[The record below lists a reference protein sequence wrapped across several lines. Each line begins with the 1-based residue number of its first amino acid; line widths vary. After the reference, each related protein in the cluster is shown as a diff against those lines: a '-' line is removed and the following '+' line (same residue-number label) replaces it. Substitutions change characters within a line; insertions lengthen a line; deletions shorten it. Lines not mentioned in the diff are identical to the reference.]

1 LAKRENLALFLQD
14 FIDELKKL
22 HMEKDL
28 GLFLIYQDL
37 VPVDLDTEILYEITD
52 KDTRQQVMF
61 ITTKEQVNELKK
73 KYGSKRM
80 VNTHWTVHHDAV
92 TATMWCCVTTCCTT
106 H

>member
-1 LAKRENLALFLQD
+1 LAQQESLAPCLEEFMH
-14 FIDELKKL
+14 ELKAL

-37 VPVDLDTEILYEITD
+37 VPIDLDTEILYEITD
-52 KDTRQQVMF
+52 DDTRQQVMF

-92 TATMWCCVTTCCTT
+92 TATMWCCVTTCCST